1 MANGPRWV
9 LSLQSN
15 AHLRSF
21 LRITSPPSLIIMRV
35 TLLLL
40 AFIFLGVAAAGII
53 PEISVRDDTVA
64 GGNDAFPP
72 FPFPFPFPFPTPPLI
87 PVDVAD
93 HLEPTRKH
101 SRFVASQLD

>member
-15 AHLRSF
+15 APLRSF

-35 TLLLL
+35 TLSLL

-72 FPFPFPFPFPTPPLI
+72 FPFPTPPLI